1 MTIAAAHHRA
11 LDRAYLAALGE
22 PWHGHALVPSRNRLK
37 DLRTVSSHRNPL
49 TTLGVRT
56 SAKGNAHLGD
66 WLGKASVVA
75 FAGDP
80 DKHSN
85 ATWDVFLAQPEPRDG
100 AIVPRQSPPPTE
112 GSTSE

>member
-37 DLRTVSSHRNPL
+37 DLRTMSSHRNPL
-49 TTLGVRT
+49 TTLSVRT

-100 AIVPRQSPPPTE
+100 TTVPRQSPPPTE